1 MPTCPIRTR
10 TVELALRLFIVAGLA
25 VAPNS
30 TVRAQAVSTG
40 PGAKGS
46 APASAKARA
55 NATAQKTTSTRLLGT
70 WRVSVGAVA
79 PWVRENEPQPNRREL
94 IGATVTFAP
103 TAVSGAPIMACANAR
118 YESTNMPAEG
128 LFQGGL
134 PAPATTAARALGFKA
149 LPVAGVSLTCDRGIF
164 EYHVADAQSILVA
177 LDNVIWTL
185 NRSAGTRAAAG
196 RPEHA
201 VQRLL
206 ERHFAGE
213 MAFTPASIAS
223 KDSLLTPALRAR
235 IAAYFAKPSSPD
247 EAPIIDG
254 DAFTN
259 TQEYPTRFSVG
270 SASGNAQ
277 RATVPVRFNDGYM
290 ERTVIFVMRRSTIW
304 QVDDLRYGDG
314 STLRSSLK

>member
-1 MPTCPIRTR
+1 MPTCLIRTR
-10 TVELALRLFIVAGLA
+10 TVELAKRLLMVASLA
-25 VAPNS
+25 AAPGS
-30 TVRAQAVSTG
+30 MARAQAVSTG
-40 PGAKGS
+40 SGAKAPTRAS
-46 APASAKARA
+46 AQAPAKKA
-55 NATAQKTTSTRLLGT
+55 TSTRLLGT

-79 PWVRENEPQPNRREL
+79 PWVRESEPQPNRREL

-103 TAVSGAPIMACANAR
+103 TAVSGAPSMACTNAR

-134 PAPATTAARALGFKA
+134 PTPATANAARALGFKA

-223 KDSLLTPALRAR
+223 KDSLLSPALRAR
-235 IAAYFAKPSSPD
+235 IAAYFAKPTSPD

-259 TQEYPTRFSVG
+259 TQEYPTRFAVG

-277 RATVPVRFNDGYM
+277 RATVPVRFSDGYM
-290 ERTVIFVMRRSTIW
+290 ERTVTYVMRRSTIW
-304 QVDDLRYGDG
+304 QVDDLRYEDG
-314 STLRSSLK
+314 STLRASLK